1 MWPLETIGSFCMNLL
16 YAVFLGVL
24 QGITEFLPISSSGH
38 LALAERFFHIE
49 QAGLTFDI
57 CLHMGTLI
65 AVLIYFRTDLLQ
77 LTLAFLG
84 HDKSEQAPQRRRICF
99 YICVGCLPA
108 VIAGVLFG
116 DFFETLFRDP
126 ISIAFTLSAAGFLL
140 WLSEKKGSKIR
151 TDTDMTIKDAIIIG
165 CAQAFA
171 LIPGVSRSGST
182 MTAGLFLGMTRSSAA
197 LFSFLLSAPIIFGA
211 GIYKVPEVLAKGLNQ
226 NEIIFYLTG
235 FVSAALSGYLVIA
248 FLMKFV
254 RTNSLAVFAYYRYCL
269 SAVVIIALL
278 LEY

>member
-1 MWPLETIGSFCMNLL
+1 MLWIFLMNLL

-38 LALAERFFHIE
+38 LALAEHFFKIE

-65 AVLIYFRTDLLQ
+65 AVLIYFRKDLLQ
-77 LTLAFLG
+77 LITAFLG
-84 HDKSEQAPQRRRICF
+84 MDKSAEAPQRRRMCL
-99 YICVGCLPA
+99 YICVGCIPA

-126 ISIAFTLSAAGFLL
+126 AFIAFTLSAAGFLL
-140 WLSEKKGSKIR
+140 WLSEKKGAKIR
-151 TDTDMTIKDAIIIG
+151 TDKEMTLKDAIIIG

-182 MTAGLFLGMTRSSAA
+182 MTAGLFLGMNRSSAA

-211 GIYKVPEVLAKGLNQ
+211 GIYKIPEVLSKGLDQ
-226 NEIIFYLTG
+226 SEIIFYLTG
-235 FVSAALSGYLVIA
+235 FVSSALSGYFVIA

-269 SAVVIIALL
+269 SAVVVIALL
-278 LEY
+278 FGY